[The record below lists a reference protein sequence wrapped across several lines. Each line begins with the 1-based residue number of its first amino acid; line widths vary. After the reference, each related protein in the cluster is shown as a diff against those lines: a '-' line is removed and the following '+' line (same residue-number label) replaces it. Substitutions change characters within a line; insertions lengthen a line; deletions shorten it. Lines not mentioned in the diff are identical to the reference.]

1 MANMRDFGLTPLDK
15 LFETDESLEEKQRE
29 KIVKLNIDDLDPFS
43 NHPFHV
49 RDDEEMLKM
58 VESVKKFGVM
68 NPAIARP
75 KLNGRYE
82 LISGHRR
89 KKACE
94 LAGIP
99 EMPVIIR
106 DMSDDDAI
114 ICMVDSNLQRESLL
128 PSEKAW
134 AYKMKLDAMN
144 RQGKRTD
151 LTSDRFGRGLESAE
165 IIAKHSEDSKTQ
177 IRRYIRLTELI
188 PELMQ
193 MVDDNKL
200 GFNPAYEISF
210 LPEDEQAIVFETME
224 SEEVKPSL
232 AQAVKLKKFSQD
244 GRLDEDVILSIMQ
257 EEKANQHENIK
268 ISRAKISKYFS
279 PDTTPQK
286 IEEIII
292 KALELYKKRQRD
304 MER

>member
-94 LAGIP
+94 LAGIS

-128 PSEKAW
+128 PSEKAM
-134 AYKMKLDAMN
+134 AYKMKLEAMN
-144 RQGKRTD
+144 RQGVRSD
-151 LTSDRFGRGLESAE
+151 LTFSQVGKKLNTYEEMAKESG
-165 IIAKHSEDSKTQ
+165 DSRNQ
-177 IRRYIRLTELI
+177 IHRYIRLTELI

-193 MVDDNKL
+193 MVDDKKI
-200 GFNPAYEISF
+200 GVNPAYELSF
-210 LPEDEQAIVFETME
+210 LSEEEQEIVFETIE
-224 SEEVKPSL
+224 SEEATPSL
-232 AQAVKLKKFSQD
+232 SQTRKLKKFSQD

-257 EEKANQHENIK
+257 EEKGNQHENIK

-279 PDTTPQK
+279 PDTTPQQ

>member
-1 MANMRDFGLTPLDK
+1 MANVRDFGLTPLDK

-29 KIVKLNIDDLDPFS
+29 KIVKLNIDDLDPFI

-94 LAGIP
+94 LAGIS

-128 PSEKAW
+128 PSEKAM
-134 AYKMKLDAMN
+134 AYKMKLEAMN
-144 RQGKRTD
+144 RQGVRSD
-151 LTSDRFGRGLESAE
+151 LTFSQVGKKLNTYEEMAKESG
-165 IIAKHSEDSKTQ
+165 DSRNQ
-177 IRRYIRLTELI
+177 IHRYIRLTELI

-193 MVDDNKL
+193 MVDDKKI
-200 GFNPAYEISF
+200 GVNPAYELSF
-210 LPEDEQAIVFETME
+210 LSEEEQEIVFETIE
-224 SEEVKPSL
+224 SEEATPSL
-232 AQAVKLKKFSQD
+232 SQTRKLKKFSQD

-257 EEKANQHENIK
+257 EEKGNQHENIK

-279 PDTTPQK
+279 PDTTPQQ